1 MRRIVLLGLSVL
13 TLSFAGISQAQA
25 GAVVATVALP
35 TGSQHMVLSPD
46 GSKAFVT
53 SNTNNAVSVVS
64 TSTNQ
69 VIDTWNVTGS
79 PTAIAISP
87 DGTRVIVVIAG
98 AAYKI
103 INAANG
109 TLVQAVSSISGCTDP
124 RALTYHPLGGAV
136 YIACGSGNF
145 RVAAIDTNTYGT
157 SIVYHGSIER
167 YFVAVSQNASELA
180 VSGTSVVRYINS
192 GSNFMATGVITG
204 LAISDDGVTSYV
216 PETSGI
222 VDVFRRTGGPNS
234 QLVIGGNLSSIAVQ
248 SARGVG
254 YVTDGTGR
262 LLKVFSLVTG
272 AVSATYP
279 VGAGATDVAVNADAT
294 RAYVLNATDNTV
306 TFISLVAQLFGDNIP
321 TAAMQQYARTSDGTC
336 EIQPKDLAD
345 FPALASLK
353 DQAWGRSW
361 AQWPNGG
368 TGGFVCVRQPYYNSA
383 STWSVR

>member
-53 SNTNNAVSVVS
+53 SSTNNAVSVVS

-69 VIDTWNVTGS
+69 VVSTWSVAGS

-87 DGTRVIVVIAG
+87 DGTKVVVVTSG
-98 AAYKI
+98 ATYKI
-103 INAANG
+103 LNTSTG
-109 TLVQAVSSISGCTDP
+109 TVSQSISAIAGCTDP
-124 RALTYHPLGGAV
+124 RAMVYNPGGGAI
-136 YIACGSGNF
+136 YIACGSGNA
-145 RVAAIDTNTYGT
+145 RVAAIDTGTFGT
-157 SIVYHGSIER
+157 SIIYNGSVDRFYIA
-167 YFVAVSQNASELA
+167 VAQNASELVA
-180 VSGTSVVRYINS
+180 AGATLHYING
-192 GSNFMATGVITG
+192 GSNFTPSGVVSGVTM
-204 LAISDDGVTSYV
+204 SDDGSRSYV
-216 PETSGI
+216 SETNGNVQI
-222 VDVFRRTGGPNS
+222 FGGSPTQFS
-234 QLVIGGNLSSIAVQ
+234 IGGQLSSIATQ

-254 YVTDGTGR
+254 YVTDSAGQS
-262 LLKVFSLVTG
+262 LKVFSLATG
-272 AVSATYP
+272 AVSDTYP
-279 VGAGATDVAVNADAT
+279 VGAGATDVAVNAAAT